1 MRFFLADG
9 SCRSLWLVVHCGERW
24 VGVDWLTR
32 VGNALIISG
41 VVNNIIVRP

>member
-9 SCRSLWLVVHCGERW
+9 FCRSLWLVARCGERW
-24 VGVDWLTR
+24 VRVNWFMR

>member
-9 SCRSLWLVVHCGERW
+9 FCRSLWLVVHCGERW
-24 VGVDWLTR
+24 VGANWLTR

>member
-9 SCRSLWLVVHCGERW
+9 FCRSSWLVARCGVRS
-24 VGVDWLTR
+24 VGVNWLTR

>member
-24 VGVDWLTR
+24 VGVNWLART
-32 VGNALIISG
+32 GNVLIISG
-41 VVNNIIVRP
+41 VVNNIIVRS